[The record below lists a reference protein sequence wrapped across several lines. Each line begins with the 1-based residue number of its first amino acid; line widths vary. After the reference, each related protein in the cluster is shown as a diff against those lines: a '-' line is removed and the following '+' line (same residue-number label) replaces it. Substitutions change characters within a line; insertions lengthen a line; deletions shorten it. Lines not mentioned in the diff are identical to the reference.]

1 MKTFKELTIGTIVTY
16 NDMANVDA
24 EYVILDTYT
33 DGFGEWVNVMDLE
46 SKMIEPMKSYTEIG
60 TRWTIK

>member
-16 NDMANVDA
+16 NVMANVDLQF
-24 EYVILDTYT
+24 VILDTYT

-46 SKMIEPMKSYTEIG
+46 TKMIEPMKSYTEIG
-60 TRWTIK
+60 TKWQIK